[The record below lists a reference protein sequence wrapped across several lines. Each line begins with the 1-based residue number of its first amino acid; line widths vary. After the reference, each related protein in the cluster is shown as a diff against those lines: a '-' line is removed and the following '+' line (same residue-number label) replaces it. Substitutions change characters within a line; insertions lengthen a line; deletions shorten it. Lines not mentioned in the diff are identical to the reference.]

1 MGRER
6 EKDRIAGL
14 LLQQYNTVNL
24 TRKQAAQALNIST
37 ATLDRMKEKGIGPN
51 YTKIETASRSNNGKV
66 FYPITSI
73 ADYLA
78 ATQNIC
84 M

>member
-1 MGRER
+1 MKKER
-6 EKDRIAGL
+6 EKDQIAGL

-51 YTKIETASRSNNGKV
+51 YKKIETASRSKNGKV

-78 ATQNIC
+78 SQNIC
-84 M
+84 I